1 LAGASCFE
9 KTTNDEPGFVAAGL
23 RRAGA
28 RNAELRIVEASRTVS
43 ADSIDVSALDRYLE
57 AA

>member
-1 LAGASCFE
+1 MTA
-9 KTTNDEPGFVAAGL
+9 TTTATKCGHTPRHGGE
-23 RRAGA
+23 
-28 RNAELRIVEASRTVS
+28 IVEASRTVS